1 MNIKPIYIEQK
12 DRQLLEIGR
21 LHLALSKCAALEL
34 ENARISAVNIDY
46 WDEYGD
52 DNCANIPI
60 ETDDIAQQE
69 IHDVLIRYKQRL
81 QNKLN
86 LCKIGLAVF
95 KDGEKQQKVCKSN
108 LNDLK
113 KP

>member
-1 MNIKPIYIEQK
+1 MNTEQK

-34 ENARISAVNIDY
+34 ENARICAVEFEYSDEDDDGYSAK
-46 WDEYGD
+46 
-52 DNCANIPI
+52 IPI

-81 QNKLN
+81 QDKLD
-86 LCKIGLAVF
+86 LCEIGLILI
-95 KDGEKQQKVCKSN
+95 KHEN
-108 LNDLK
+108 ND
-113 KP
+113 

>member
-1 MNIKPIYIEQK
+1 MNTTQK
-12 DRQLLEIGR
+12 DRKLLEIGR

-34 ENARISAVNIDY
+34 ESARISAVGIEY

-86 LCKIGLAVF
+86 NYEIGLILL
-95 KDGEKQQKVCKSN
+95 KDEEKYYPLVI
-108 LNDLK
+108 
-113 KP
+113 PTT

>member
-1 MNIKPIYIEQK
+1 MNTEQK

-34 ENARISAVNIDY
+34 ESARISAVEFEY
-46 WDEYGD
+46 SDED
-52 DNCANIPI
+52 DDGCYANIPI

-86 LCKIGLAVF
+86 LCEIGHAIF
-95 KDGEKQQKVCKSN
+95 KDGEKQ
-108 LNDLK
+108 LK
-113 KP
+113 GLQIKP

>member
-1 MNIKPIYIEQK
+1 MNTTQK
-12 DRQLLEIGR
+12 DRKLLEIGR

-34 ENARISAVNIDY
+34 ESARISAVGIEY

-86 LCKIGLAVF
+86 LCEIGYAIF
-95 KDGEKQQKVCKSN
+95 KDGEKQ
-108 LNDLK
+108 LK
-113 KP
+113 GVQIKL

>member
-1 MNIKPIYIEQK
+1 MNTTQK

-34 ENARISAVNIDY
+34 ESARISEVSIEYWNEFGDY
-46 WDEYGD
+46 
-52 DNCANIPI
+52 NCANIPI
-60 ETDDIAQQE
+60 ERDDIAQQE
-69 IHDVLIRYKQRL
+69 IQDVLIRYKQRL

-95 KDGEKQQKVCKSN
+95 KDGEKQ
-108 LNDLK
+108 
-113 KP
+113 